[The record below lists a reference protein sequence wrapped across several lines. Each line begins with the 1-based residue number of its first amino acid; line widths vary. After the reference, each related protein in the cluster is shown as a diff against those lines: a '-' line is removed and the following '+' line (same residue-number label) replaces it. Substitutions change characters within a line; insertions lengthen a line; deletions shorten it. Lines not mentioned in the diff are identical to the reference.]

1 MSITKLCDY
10 CGKPAVYT
18 DSSLVYG
25 KSYGM
30 IYYCPPSQRPSRK
43 RGHPML
49 TATDVLIILGCLL
62 LYDTIK
68 WYWREWNREKN
79 KNRKDRNHD

>member
-1 MSITKLCDY
+1 
-10 CGKPAVYT
+10 
-18 DSSLVYG
+18 
-25 KSYGM
+25 
-30 IYYCPPSQRPSRK
+30 
-43 RGHPML
+43 ML
-49 TATDVLIILGCLL
+49 TATDVLTILGCLL